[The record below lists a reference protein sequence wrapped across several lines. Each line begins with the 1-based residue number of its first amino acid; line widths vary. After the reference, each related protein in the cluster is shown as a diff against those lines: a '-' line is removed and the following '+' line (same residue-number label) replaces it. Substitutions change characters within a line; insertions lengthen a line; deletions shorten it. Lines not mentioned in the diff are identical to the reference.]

1 MNVVSDSLK
10 SGSALADDYINHFA
24 RVQEL
29 YEADF
34 REEAAWGSRLKWL
47 DESEETRVGRK
58 ELVSC
63 LRKYNKRHN
72 DHQEVHKS
80 LDLLEQTGTLAV
92 VGGQQSGLF
101 TGSLLVVYKALTI
114 ILAAK
119 EAQEKLQRPVV
130 PVFWIA
136 GEDHDWD
143 EVNHT
148 YVMTPELEIAKIK
161 MDAAP
166 GPKGP
171 VSNTPVTSE
180 QWRKALDQLAVMLP
194 DSANKPEIVELL
206 HQSAKESDNLGDAFA
221 KLLGRLFG
229 EMGLILLDSADPGLR
244 KLEISVFKRMIEHND
259 ELGQTYQSAA
269 ARITGKGYQLQADVT
284 AESAN
289 LFYIYKGNRLL
300 LQKQNGNFTDRK
312 GAVSFSKE
320 ELYHELESHPERFSN
335 NVLTRPLMQES
346 LLPVLCTVLGQGEI
360 SYWAITKD
368 AFPVLGLQ
376 MPILLPRM
384 SFTLVSGTLRKYMDH
399 FGLSFQ
405 DVQHRYEEKRQNWLN
420 AQADLHIETRFEETR
435 EAFAKM
441 YGPLIHELGTIQ
453 SGLIPLGEK
462 NMGKILEQVSY
473 LERKTKQAL
482 EQQHEAALRRWEH
495 IYVSLFPMGK
505 PQERVYNIFYYINRY
520 GFGWIGEILG
530 SCTRYTAEHQIIEM
544 Q

>member
-10 SGSALADDYINHFA
+10 SGSALADDYINHYS
-24 RVQEL
+24 RVQDL
-29 YEADF
+29 YGADF
-34 REEAAWGSRLKWL
+34 REEAAWSSRVQWL
-47 DESEETRVGRK
+47 DESEGTRMNRK
-58 ELVSC
+58 ALVTC
-63 LRKYNKRHN
+63 LRQYNKRHN
-72 DHQEVHKS
+72 DHQEVHNS
-80 LDLLEQTGTLAV
+80 LDLLEQTGTLAI

-114 ILAAK
+114 VLAAK

-148 YVMTPELEIAKIK
+148 YVMTPELQVAKIK

-171 VSNTPVTSE
+171 VSHTRVTAQ
-180 QWRKALDQLAVMLP
+180 QWKKSLDHLAGLLP
-194 DSANKPEIVELL
+194 DSVNKPEILELL
-206 HQSAKESDNLGDAFA
+206 HQSIEESGNLSDAFA

-229 EMGLILLDSADPGLR
+229 SMGLILLDSADPSLR
-244 KLEISVFKRMIEHND
+244 KLEIPVFERMIDHND
-259 ELGQTYQSAA
+259 KLGQTYQAA
-269 ARITGKGYQLQADVT
+269 AGRITGKGYSLQADVT
-284 AESAN
+284 EDGAN
-289 LFYIYKGNRLL
+289 LFYIYGGNRLL

-312 GAVSFSKE
+312 GIVNFSKE
-320 ELYHELESHPERFSN
+320 QLRHELESHPERFSN

-360 SYWAITKD
+360 SYWAITKN
-368 AFPVLGLQ
+368 AFPVLGLK

-384 SFTLVSGTLRKYMDH
+384 SFTLTNGTVRKYMTH

-405 DVQHRYEEKRQNWLN
+405 DVQHRYEEARQNWLN
-420 AQADLHIETRFEETR
+420 AQVNLHIEPRFEETR
-435 EAFAKM
+435 RAFKSL
-441 YGPLIHELGTIQ
+441 YEPLIQELGTVQ
-453 SGLIPLGEK
+453 SGLTYLGEK
-462 NMGKILEQVSY
+462 NKVKILEQITY

-482 EQQHEAALRRWEH
+482 EKQHEAALRQWEQ

-520 GFGWIGEILG
+520 GFGWIDDILG

>member
-10 SGSALADDYINHFA
+10 SGSALADDYINHFPQ
-24 RVQEL
+24 VEDL
-29 YEADF
+29 YGDDF
-34 REEAAWGSRLKWL
+34 RMEESWNRRAEWL
-47 DESEETRVGRK
+47 DESEGTRIDRTT
-58 ELVSC
+58 LVAC
-63 LRKYNKRHN
+63 LRQYNNKHN
-72 DHQEVHKS
+72 DHKEVHKS

-114 ILAAK
+114 IMAAK

-148 YVMTPELEIAKIK
+148 YVMTPELQVAKIK

-166 GPKGP
+166 GPRGS
-171 VSNTPVTSE
+171 VSHIKVTPEKWKQS
-180 QWRKALDQLAVMLP
+180 LDQLAALLP
-194 DSANKPEIVELL
+194 DSVNKPEILQLL
-206 HQSAKESDNLGDAFA
+206 HQAAEESGNLSDAFA

-229 EMGLILLDSADPGLR
+229 ELGLILLDSADPALR
-244 KLEISVFKRMIEHND
+244 QLEIPVFERMIKQND
-259 ELGQTYQSAA
+259 ELGPTYQASA
-269 ARITGKGYQLQADVT
+269 ARITGHGYPLQADVT
-284 AESAN
+284 EDGAN
-289 LFYIYKGNRLL
+289 LFYIYEGNRLL
-300 LQKQNGNFTDRK
+300 LQKQNGSFTDRK
-312 GAVSFSKE
+312 GIVNFTKE
-320 ELYHELESHPERFSN
+320 ELLSELTNHPERFSN

-346 LLPVLCTVLGQGEI
+346 LFPVLCSVLGQGEI

-368 AFPVLGLQ
+368 AFPVLGLK

-384 SFTLVSGTLRKYMDH
+384 SFTLVHGTLRKYMEH

-405 DVQHRYEEKRQNWLN
+405 DVQHRFDDARQSWLN
-420 AQADLHIETRFEETR
+420 AQADLDIDPRFEETR
-435 EAFAKM
+435 NAFAKL
-441 YGPLIHELGTIQ
+441 YEPLIRELGTIQ
-453 SGLIPLGEK
+453 HGLIPLGEK
-462 NMGKILEQVSY
+462 NKDKILEQISY

-482 EQQHEAALRRWEH
+482 EKQHEAALRQWEQ

-520 GFGWIGEILG
+520 GFSWINDILG

-544 Q
+544 